1 MTQSDVIDWLA
12 VEREYRLGQLFLS
25 EIAATYG
32 LTDHALRKRAAA
44 EGWVRGDAREEERQ
58 LAARRGLEVAREHRR
73 LLGDLR
79 ETLGLVQQSLRDHLS
94 AAGPPG
100 EGPFSAG
107 AETVAGLVRALGGT
121 AERLIR
127 LERQAFGLD
136 QQGVTAGDD
145 ETDAADIRE
154 RLSERLARLA
164 VGGDAGGLSEGPEP
178 A

>member
-25 EIAATYG
+25 EIAGSYG
-32 LTDHALRKRAAA
+32 LTEYALRKRAAA
-44 EGWVRGDAREEERQ
+44 EGWVRGDPREDEKQ

-79 ETLGLVQQSLRDHLS
+79 ETIGVVQQSLRDHLS
-94 AAGPPG
+94 SAGPPG
-100 EGPFSAG
+100 EGPFAAG

-121 AERLIR
+121 AERLIK

-136 QQGVTAGDD
+136 QQGMAAGDD

-164 VGGDAGGLSEGPEP
+164 VGGDSGGLPEGPEP